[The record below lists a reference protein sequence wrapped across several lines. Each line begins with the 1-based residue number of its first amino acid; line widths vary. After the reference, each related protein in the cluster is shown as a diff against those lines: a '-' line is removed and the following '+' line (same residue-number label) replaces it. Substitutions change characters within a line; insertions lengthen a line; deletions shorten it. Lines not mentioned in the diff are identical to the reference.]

1 MITRIGIIGAGK
13 LGSPMAAA
21 LASKGFEVLVCD
33 VDQTKVDAINN
44 GEAPV
49 QETGLQSLITAHR
62 NSIRA
67 TTDIGEAVRFAD
79 VTFVVTAT
87 PSSPDGRFSLEY
99 ILPVCEQIGR
109 TLGKPVGKAAFHPVV
124 ITSTVMPGDTW
135 GSIRETLEKYSHRK
149 CGESFGLAYNPEF
162 IALGSV
168 IHDFL
173 NPDFV
178 LLGASDPLT
187 EARVSSVYEKI
198 SDAPIARMSIQNA
211 EVTKLAV
218 NNFLCM
224 KISYG
229 NMLARICHNIP
240 GADCDVVSEAI
251 GLDSRIG
258 KKLLKG
264 GTSYGGPCLPRDT
277 RAMATLGQSLP
288 LVIDAFNRAQTIYLA
303 DVVQRTYKGV
313 TAIIG
318 ASYKPGT
325 TEQTESAGLRL
336 YQELVARREEGDSGP
351 QLLGISQNPETVWD
365 QYQTVVM
372 MLPDARYKELNYSG
386 KTVIDPWRFLKH
398 LADDPTIRYIPLGL
412 GPKQD

>member
-1 MITRIGIIGAGK
+1 MHGMIENVSIIGCGK
-13 LGSPMAAA
+13 LGAPMGAA
-21 LASKGFEVLVCD
+21 LASKGFQVLLCD
-33 VDQTKVDAINN
+33 SDKAKVDAINA
-44 GEAPV
+44 GQAPV
-49 QETGLQSLITAHR
+49 QETDLQSLITAHR

-67 TTDIGEAVRFAD
+67 TTSIEEAVRFAD
-79 VTFVVTAT
+79 ITFVVTAT
-87 PSSPDGRFSLEY
+87 PSSPDGRFSLEF

-109 TLGKPVGKAAFHPVV
+109 TLSKPLRGKPAWHPVV

-135 GSIRETLEKYSHRK
+135 GPIRETLEKYSGRT

-168 IHDFL
+168 LHDFL

-187 EARVSSVYEKI
+187 EARISSIYEKI
-198 SDAPIARMSIQNA
+198 SDAPIARMSIPNA

-229 NMLARICHNIP
+229 NMLSRICQNIP
-240 GADCDVVSEAI
+240 GADCDVVSAAI

-277 RAMATLGQSLP
+277 RAMATLGASLP
-288 LVIDAFNRAQTIYLA
+288 IVIDSFNRANHTWLA
-303 DVVQRTYKGV
+303 DFVRKHAKGPIAILGMNYKV
-313 TAIIG
+313 
-318 ASYKPGT
+318 GT
-325 TEQTESAGLRL
+325 SETTESAGGFLHN
-336 YQELVARREEGDSGP
+336 ELGEE
-351 QLLGISQNPETVWD
+351 LCTENELPETI
-365 QYQTVVM
+365 VV
-372 MLPDARYKELNYSG
+372 MLPDPRYKEMDFTG
-386 KTVIDPWRFLKH
+386 KTVIDPWRYLRH
-398 LADDPTIRYIPLGL
+398 LAEDASVNYVPVGI
-412 GPKQD
+412 GPRE

>member
-1 MITRIGIIGAGK
+1 MVSRIGIIGAGK
-13 LGSPMAAA
+13 LGSPMAVA
-21 LASKGFEVLVCD
+21 LASRGFEVLVCD
-33 VDQTKVDAINN
+33 ADPEKVKAINF
-44 GEAPV
+44 GIAPV
-49 QETGLQSLITAHR
+49 SETGLQELLTENKSRL
-62 NSIRA
+62 RA
-67 TTDIGEAVRFAD
+67 TTSISEAVRFAD

-87 PSSPDGRFSLEY
+87 PSNPDGRFSLEY
-99 ILPVCEQIGR
+99 ILPVCEEIGR
-109 TLGKPVGKAAFHPVV
+109 TLAKSKPAFHPVV

-135 GSIRETLEKYSHRK
+135 GPIRETLEKYSGRK
-149 CGESFGLAYNPEF
+149 CGESFGLCYNPEF

-168 IHDFL
+168 IRDFL

-178 LLGASDPLT
+178 LIGASDPLT

-229 NMLARICHNIP
+229 NMLARVCQNIA

-277 RAMATLGQSLP
+277 RAMATLGQSFP
-288 LVIDAFNRAQTIYLA
+288 LTIDAFNRAQILYLA
-303 DVVQRTYKGV
+303 DVVEKLGKDNVVQVLGWEYK
-313 TAIIG
+313 IG
-318 ASYKPGT
+318 SGLL
-325 TEQTESAGLRL
+325 EESAGVALAR
-336 YQELVARREEGDSGP
+336 ELQKRKIP
-351 QLLGISQNPETVWD
+351 QNSSWPLELPDPDVF
-365 QYQTVVM
+365 VV
-372 MLPDARYKELNYSG
+372 MLPDSKYKEENFSG
-386 KTVIDPWRFLKH
+386 KTVIDPWRYLKH
-398 LADDPTIRYIPLGL
+398 LAEDSTVKYIPLGI
-412 GPKQD
+412 GPCVA